1 MHTKFIQNTEFVY
14 ILYTK
19 IPKFQ
24 DYQNFVNNEYTKNV
38 NQIPTYIQKRC
49 KTCTHTVQTKNSLKL
64 EIYVFCIYT
73 QHTN

>member
-1 MHTKFIQNTEFVY
+1 MHTKIIQNTEFVY

-24 DYQNFVNNEYTKNV
+24 DYQNFEYTKNV